1 MLPASPI
8 HIISFVLGIFAL
20 GVAVAVGISWLWNH
34 VSIVVN

>member
-20 GVAVAVGISWLWNH
+20 GVVVALGVPWLWRH
-34 VSIVVN
+34 VSIAVN